1 LSTFSSQLEP
11 LRLPAFRNLFLA
23 TLGSSVG
30 TLMAAVALTLDVQER
45 TKHSPHS
52 GLWVGAVLVVE
63 FLPTVVVGLFLGP
76 LLDRLQRRALMI
88 AADAIRVGVFVALPF
103 APSAGAVVGLA
114 FAAGLATGFFRPA
127 VYAGVPNLVDG
138 KLLPKAN
145 GLLQTVENLSWMV
158 GPLLGAAAG
167 PTISYAV
174 NAASFVVSIVLLVR
188 IPSRLLQSERALTRG
203 YWRDLADGFVVTLRS
218 RSMVAVVVAWGI
230 ASLGLGAANVSQ
242 IFLAK
247 HTFSS
252 GRFGYGFLSGAI
264 GAGLVL
270 GAFFS
275 AQLLERWGVAA
286 AYGGGLSLMGLGLV
300 AAAVSP
306 NVWVAGLCCVALG
319 VGNGTAVGC
328 NALLVQRGTF
338 DVMRGR
344 ALTFVMSATYLA
356 VACGE
361 FVGGSFLHMGGAPYA
376 PRWEWGIAGGALGVA
391 AVAGW
396 AIARK
401 LGGETAAEGE
411 HAPAGAA
418 MPTLGK
424 ATP

>member
-45 TKHSPHS
+45 TKHSPHT

-76 LLDRLQRRALMI
+76 LLDRLPRRTLMI

-103 APSAGAVVGLA
+103 APSAAAVVALA
-114 FAAGLATGFFRPA
+114 LVAGLATGFFRPA
-127 VYAGVPNLVDG
+127 VYAGVPNLVDEE
-138 KLLPKAN
+138 LLPKAN
-145 GLLQTVENLSWMV
+145 GLLQTVENLSWMA
-158 GPLLGAAAG
+158 GPVLGAVAG
-167 PTISYAV
+167 PTISYGI
-174 NAASFVVSIVLLVR
+174 NAASFLVSIALVVG
-188 IPSRLLQSERALTRG
+188 IPARLLQSERALTRG
-203 YWRDLADGFVVTLRS
+203 YWRDLADGFVETLRS

-247 HTFSS
+247 STFSS
-252 GRFGYGFLSGAI
+252 GRFGYGFLYGAI

-275 AQLLERWGVAA
+275 AQLLERLGVALS
-286 AYGGGLSLMGLGLV
+286 YGAGLTVMALGLV

-306 NVWVAGLCCVALG
+306 NVWVAAACCVVLG
-319 VGNGTAVGC
+319 IGNGTSVAC

-356 VACGE
+356 VAIGE
-361 FVGGSFLHMGGAPYA
+361 FTGGSFVHKGVAPDV
-376 PRWEWGIAGGALGVA
+376 PRWEWGIAAASLAVA

-401 LGGETAAEGE
+401 LGGETAAAGE
-411 HAPAGAA
+411 HASTGAA
-418 MPTLGK
+418 MTTTG
-424 ATP
+424 

>member
-1 LSTFSSQLEP
+1 LSTFTSQLEP
-11 LRLPAFRNLFLA
+11 LRLPAFRNLFFA

-30 TLMAAVALTLDVQER
+30 TLMAAVALTIDIQQR
-45 TKHSPHS
+45 TNDSPHT
-52 GLWVGAVLVVE
+52 GLWVGLVLVVE
-63 FLPTVVVGLFLGP
+63 FLPTVIVGLFLGP
-76 LLDRLQRRALMI
+76 LLDRLPRRTLMI
-88 AADAIRVGVFVALPF
+88 AADAIRVVVFAALPF
-103 APSAGAVVGLA
+103 APSAGVVVALA
-114 FAAGLATGFFRPA
+114 FVAGLATGFFRPA
-127 VYAGVPNLVDG
+127 VYAGVPNLVEPE
-138 KLLPKAN
+138 LLPKAN
-145 GLLQTVENLSWMV
+145 ALLQTVENLSWMI
-158 GPLLGAAAG
+158 GPILGAALG
-167 PTISYAV
+167 PTISYALNSV
-174 NAASFVVSIVLLVR
+174 SFVVSIVLIVG
-188 IPSRLLQSERALTRG
+188 IPARLLQSERALTRG

-218 RSMVAVVVAWGI
+218 RSMVAVLVAWGI
-230 ASLGLGAANVSQ
+230 ASFGLGAANVSQ

-247 HTFSS
+247 HTFAAGSL
-252 GRFGYGFLSGAI
+252 GYGLLSGAI

-275 AQLLERWGVAA
+275 AQVLERWGVALS
-286 AYGGGLSLMGLGLV
+286 YGGGLSVMALGLV

-306 NVWVAGLCCVALG
+306 NVWVAGGCCLVIG
-319 VGNGTAVGC
+319 VGNGVAVGC

-361 FVGGSFLHMGGAPYA
+361 FVGGSFVHAGGASNV
-376 PRWEWGIAGGALGVA
+376 PRYLWGIAGAALGIA

-411 HAPAGAA
+411 HVETAVAPAN
-418 MPTLGK
+418 
-424 ATP
+424 

>member
-1 LSTFSSQLEP
+1 MTTFTSQLEP
-11 LRLPAFRNLFLA
+11 LRLPAFRKLFLA

-45 TKHSPHS
+45 TKHSPHT

-88 AADAIRVGVFVALPF
+88 TADAIRVGVFVALPF

-114 FAAGLATGFFRPA
+114 LVAGLATGFFRPA
-127 VYAGVPNLVDG
+127 VYAGVPNLVDEE
-138 KLLPKAN
+138 LLPKAN
-145 GLLQTVENLSWMV
+145 GLLQTVENLSWML
-158 GPLLGAAAG
+158 GPLLGAVAG
-167 PTISYAV
+167 PTIAYAV
-174 NAASFVVSIVLLVR
+174 NAASFVVSIALVVG
-188 IPSRLLQSERALTRG
+188 IPAKLLQSERALTRG

-230 ASLGLGAANVSQ
+230 ASFGLGAANVSQ

-252 GRFGYGFLSGAI
+252 GRLGYGFLSAAI

-275 AQLLERWGVAA
+275 SQLLERLGVAVS
-286 AYGGGLSLMGLGLV
+286 YGAGLTVMGLGLV

-306 NVWVAGLCCVALG
+306 NVWVAGACCVVLG

-344 ALTFVMSATYLA
+344 ALTFVMSSTYLA
-356 VACGE
+356 VAIGE
-361 FVGGSFLHMGGAPYA
+361 FAGGSFVHTGGAA
-376 PRWEWGIAGGALGVA
+376 DVPRWEWGIAGVALGVA
-391 AVAGW
+391 ALAGW

-401 LGGETAAEGE
+401 LAGETAAEGE
-411 HAPAGAA
+411 HAPSAVAA
-418 MPTLGK
+418 
-424 ATP
+424 AN

>member
-1 LSTFSSQLEP
+1 MSTFTSQLEP
-11 LRLPAFRNLFLA
+11 LRLPAFRKLFLA

-45 TKHSPHS
+45 TKSSPHT

-63 FLPTVVVGLFLGP
+63 FLPTVIVGLFLGP
-76 LLDRLQRRALMI
+76 LIDRLPRRSLMI
-88 AADAIRVGVFVALPF
+88 AADAVRVGVFVALPF
-103 APSAGAVVGLA
+103 APSAGVVVALA
-114 FAAGLATGFFRPA
+114 FVAGLATGFFRPA
-127 VYAGVPNLVDG
+127 VYAGVPNLVEDE
-138 KLLPKAN
+138 LLPQAN
-145 GLLQTVENLSWMV
+145 ALLQTVENLSWTL
-158 GPLLGAAAG
+158 GPILGAVAG
-167 PTISYAV
+167 PNISYAI
-174 NAASFVVSIVLLVR
+174 NAASFVVSIVLIWG
-188 IPSRLLQSERALTRG
+188 IPARLLQSERALTRG
-203 YWRDLADGFVVTLRS
+203 YWRDLADGFAATLRS

-230 ASLGLGAANVSQ
+230 ASFGVGAMNVSQ

-252 GRFGYGFLSGAI
+252 GSFGYGLLYGAV

-270 GAFFS
+270 GAFSS
-275 AQLLERWGVAA
+275 AQVLERFGVGAT
-286 AYGGGLSLMGLGLV
+286 YGTGLAVMGVGLV

-306 NVWVAGLCCVALG
+306 NVWVAAACCVVIG
-319 VGNGTAVGC
+319 VGNGTAVAC

-356 VACGE
+356 VAIGE
-361 FVGGSFLHMGGAPYA
+361 FWGGAFVHEGVAPDV
-376 PRWEWGIAGGALGVA
+376 PRWLWGVAGISLGVA

-401 LGGETAAEGE
+401 LGGETAAQGE
-411 HAPAGAA
+411 HATAGAA
-418 MPTLGK
+418 MQS
-424 ATP
+424 AS

>member
-1 LSTFSSQLEP
+1 MSTFTSQLAP
-11 LRLPAFRNLFLA
+11 LRLPAFRKLFLA
-23 TLGSSVG
+23 TMGSSVG

-45 TKHSPHS
+45 TKHSPHT
-52 GLWVGAVLVVE
+52 GLWVSAVLIVA
-63 FLPTVVVGLFLGP
+63 FLPTVVVGLFFGP

-114 FAAGLATGFFRPA
+114 LVAGLATGFFRPA
-127 VYAGVPNLVDG
+127 VYAGVPNLVDEE
-138 KLLPKAN
+138 LLPKAN
-145 GLLQTVENLSWMV
+145 ALLQSVENLSWML
-158 GPLLGAAAG
+158 GPVLGAIAG

-174 NAASFVVSIVLLVR
+174 NAASFVVSIALVLG
-188 IPSRLLQSERALTRG
+188 IPARLLQSERALTRG
-203 YWRDLADGFVVTLRS
+203 YWRDLADGFVATLRS

-252 GRFGYGFLSGAI
+252 GGFGFGLLYGAI

-270 GAFFS
+270 GAFYS
-275 AQLLERWGVAA
+275 AQLLERLGVAISYA
-286 AYGGGLSLMGLGLV
+286 VGLTVMAFGLV
-300 AAAVSP
+300 GAALSP
-306 NVWVAGLCCVALG
+306 NVWVAAGCCVVLG
-319 VGNGTAVGC
+319 IGNGTAVAC

-356 VACGE
+356 VAIGE
-361 FVGGSFLHMGGAPYA
+361 LAGGSFVHKGVAPDV
-376 PRWEWGIAGGALGVA
+376 PRWEWGAAGAALAVA

-401 LGGETAAEGE
+401 LAGETAAEGE
-411 HAPAGAA
+411 LASSAVAA
-418 MPTLGK
+418 
-424 ATP
+424 AN